1 MLAKPKKI
9 SRKKVKEDKLV
20 TFYSKTLEF
29 YEKYQTKIIIA
40 VGAIAV
46 VILAMVLYSNKME
59 QDNLTATTELSRV
72 IPLYESGSYQEAIDG
87 TPGTNVVGLKEIV
100 DQYGGTEQGEV
111 AKIYLA
117 NSYMYLGKIDE
128 ALEAYNDYSGSN
140 KLFKAAA
147 LAGKAGCYASKGE
160 YGKAADYYEDAAN
173 VSENNASNPDY
184 LLKAGINYIEV
195 DKNENA
201 KTVLE
206 RIKKDYSSTIY
217 LSNADR
223 YLALIK

>member
-29 YEKYQTKIIIA
+29 YEKFQTKIIIV
-40 VGAIAV
+40 VGVVAV
-46 VILAMVLYSNKME
+46 VILAMVLYSNKLE
-59 QDNLTATTELSRV
+59 QDNLTATTQLSRV
-72 IPLYESGSYQEAIDG
+72 ISLYESGSYQEAIDG
-87 TPGTNVVGLKEIV
+87 TPGTDVVGLKQIV
-100 DQYGGTEQGEV
+100 DEYGSTEQGEV

-117 NSYMYLGKIDE
+117 NSLVYLEKIDE
-128 ALEAYNDYSGSN
+128 ALEVYNDYSGSN
-140 KLFKAAA
+140 NLFKAAA

-160 YGKAADYYEDAAN
+160 FEKAADYYEDAAN
-173 VSENNASNPDY
+173 VSETNASNPDY

-195 DKNENA
+195 DNNEKA

-217 LSNADR
+217 LTSADR